1 AGSLALVP
9 VGLGVVEL
17 TMMHSHTSSGLA
29 IPQAAAALIIYRL
42 FQLWLPMVA
51 GLIGLVGLRRR
62 TPPPETPALVLMLE
76 GPTVV
81 APADTDLADRDATS
95 PSHRVPTGASANVP

>member
-1 AGSLALVP
+1 LYALATVAGSLALVP

-17 TMMHSHTSSGLA
+17 TMMHSLTSSGLA

-42 FQLWLPMVA
+42 FQLWLPMLA

-62 TPPPETPALVLMLE
+62 TPASEAPSLVVTLE
-76 GPTVV
+76 GPAVV
-81 APADTDLADRDATS
+81 GAPAVAAAVL
-95 PSHRVPTGASANVP
+95 